1 MKICGISD
9 LHGQLSGYTIPEA
22 DILCICGDISPLKFQ
37 FNIPSMDGWFKK
49 RFIPWCQKQ
58 PVEQVYLIA
67 GNHDNFL
74 ENRHYTIH
82 KYLMG
87 TKINYIED
95 SLCEYVDDN
104 GKIWKIWG
112 TPWCHIFGNWAFMRS
127 PEFETEKF
135 SLIPEDVDILLTHD
149 PIFGYCDISRESK
162 FNNKTHLGNKQLYKR
177 LLNFNYN
184 CVSICGHIHT
194 GDKGPITFNNITCY
208 NASLLNESYIKTFN
222 PILIKL

>member
-1 MKICGISD
+1 MKIVGISD

-37 FNIPSMDGWFKK
+37 FDIPSMDGWFKK
-49 RFIPWCQKQ
+49 RFIPWCQEQ

-67 GNHDNFL
+67 GNYDNFL

-104 GKIWKIWG
+104 GKRWKIWG
-112 TPWCHIFGNWAFMRS
+112 TPWCHIFGNWPFMRS
-127 PEFETEKF
+127 SEVLTKKF
-135 SLIPEDVDILLTHD
+135 SLIHEDIDILLTHD
-149 PIFGYCDISRESK
+149 AAYGRNDQCFEGRVPNKHIGNIELANRLNEISPKLHLTGHLHSSQHKIIEYNST
-162 FNNKTHLGNKQLYKR
+162 KTACVS
-177 LLNFNYN
+177 LLDENYN
-184 CVSICGHIHT
+184 LSY
-194 GDKGPITFNNITCY
+194 KP
-208 NASLLNESYIKTFN
+208 LLIDV
-222 PILIKL
+222 

>member
-1 MKICGISD
+1 MKIVGISD

-49 RFIPWCQKQ
+49 RFIPWCQEQ

-112 TPWCHIFGNWAFMRS
+112 TPWCHIFGNWPFMRS

-135 SLIPEDVDILLTHD
+135 SLIPEDIDILLTHD
-149 PIFGYCDISRESK
+149 AAYGRNDQCFEGRTPNKHIGNVELANRLNEISPKIHLTGHLHSSQHKIIEYNST
-162 FNNKTHLGNKQLYKR
+162 KTACVS
-177 LLNFNYN
+177 LLDENYN
-184 CVSICGHIHT
+184 LSY
-194 GDKGPITFNNITCY
+194 KP
-208 NASLLNESYIKTFN
+208 LLIDV
-222 PILIKL
+222 

>member
-1 MKICGISD
+1 MNIVGISD

-37 FNIPSMDGWFKK
+37 FDIPSMDGWFKK
-49 RFIPWCQKQ
+49 RFIPWCQEQ

-112 TPWCHIFGNWAFMRS
+112 TPWCHIFGNWPFMRS
-127 PEFETEKF
+127 SEVLTKKF
-135 SLIPEDVDILLTHD
+135 SLIPEDIDILLTHD
-149 PIFGYCDISRESK
+149 AAYGRNDQCFEGRVPNKHIGNIELANRLNEISPKLHLTGHLHSSQHKIIEYNST
-162 FNNKTHLGNKQLYKR
+162 KTACVS
-177 LLNFNYN
+177 LLDENYN
-184 CVSICGHIHT
+184 LSY
-194 GDKGPITFNNITCY
+194 KP
-208 NASLLNESYIKTFN
+208 LLIDV
-222 PILIKL
+222 

>member
-1 MKICGISD
+1 MKIVGISD

-49 RFIPWCQKQ
+49 RFIPWCQEQ

-67 GNHDNFL
+67 GNHDKFL

-95 SLCEYVDDN
+95 SLYEYADDN

-112 TPWCHIFGNWAFMRS
+112 TPWCHIFGNWPFMRS

-149 PIFGYCDISRESK
+149 AAYDRNDQCFAGRAPNKHIGNIELANRLNEISPKLHLTGHLHSSQHKIIEYNST
-162 FNNKTHLGNKQLYKR
+162 KTACVS
-177 LLNFNYN
+177 LLDENYN
-184 CVSICGHIHT
+184 LSY
-194 GDKGPITFNNITCY
+194 KP
-208 NASLLNESYIKTFN
+208 LLIDV
-222 PILIKL
+222 

>member
-1 MKICGISD
+1 MKIVGISD

-49 RFIPWCQKQ
+49 RFIPWCQEQ

-112 TPWCHIFGNWAFMRS
+112 TPWCHIFGNWPFMRS
-127 PEFETEKF
+127 SEVLTKKF
-135 SLIPEDVDILLTHD
+135 SLIPEDIDILLTHD
-149 PIFGYCDISRESK
+149 AAYGRNDQCFEGRVP
-162 FNNKTHLGNKQLYKR
+162 NKHIGNIELANRLNEINPKIHLTGHLHSSQHKIIEYNGTKTACVS
-177 LLNFNYN
+177 LLDENYN
-184 CVSICGHIHT
+184 
-194 GDKGPITFNNITCY
+194 
-208 NASLLNESYIKTFN
+208 LSYK
-222 PILIKL
+222 PLIIDV